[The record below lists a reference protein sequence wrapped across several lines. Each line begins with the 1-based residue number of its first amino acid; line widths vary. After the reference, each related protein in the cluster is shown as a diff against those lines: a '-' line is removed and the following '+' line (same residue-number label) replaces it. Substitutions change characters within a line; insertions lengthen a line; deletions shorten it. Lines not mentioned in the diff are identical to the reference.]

1 MSAEVSIEDSNWL
14 VGLAG
19 LAGVE
24 SVTPMDGGW
33 DNSNTLLTL
42 SDGTRFVLKIWYAQD
57 ELGVQTV
64 IQQQLHLQQHGIP
77 TSVPIQ
83 FNDGSRYI
91 MRDGFAWTLL
101 PFVEGG
107 MLGTDRGALES
118 LGETIAKMLEVPLTD
133 LFPRDYR
140 MGWSMFEKMF
150 EESGHVSQWHEFMV
164 LLKDEVDQLRAEIP
178 DDLPEGILH
187 GDLFPDNVLGGSKVA
202 AIIDFEETW
211 IGPRIFDLAMA
222 FVGFGWQG
230 GAPVPERWQAL
241 LAGYE
246 SVRSLTAPERAAL
259 PAMHRYATLSIA
271 AWRHWKHVMS
281 EPDEKLA
288 DRYLEMLDRLEV
300 QFDFS
305 EAVQ

>member
-33 DNSNTLLTL
+33 DNSNTLLNL

-57 ELGVQTV
+57 EFGVQTV
-64 IQQQLHLQQHGIP
+64 IEQQLHLQHHGIP

-83 FNDGSRYI
+83 FSDGSRYI

-118 LGETIAKMLEVPLTD
+118 LGETIAKMQEVPLD
-133 LFPRDYR
+133 DCFPRDYR

-271 AWRHWKHVMS
+271 ACRHWTHVMS

>member
-33 DNSNTLLTL
+33 DNSNTLLNL

-57 ELGVQTV
+57 EFGVQTV
-64 IQQQLHLQQHGIP
+64 IEQQLHLQHHGIP

-83 FNDGSRYI
+83 FSDGSRYI

-118 LGETIAKMLEVPLTD
+118 LGETIAKMQEVPLD
-133 LFPRDYR
+133 DCFPRDYR

-187 GDLFPDNVLGGSKVA
+187 GDLFPDNVLGGSEVA

>member
-57 ELGVQTV
+57 EFGVQTV
-64 IQQQLHLQQHGIP
+64 IEQQLHLQHHGIP

-83 FNDGSRYI
+83 FSDGSRYI

-118 LGETIAKMLEVPLTD
+118 LGETIAKMQEVPLD
-133 LFPRDYR
+133 DCFPRDYR

-150 EESGHVSQWHEFMV
+150 S
-164 LLKDEVDQLRAEIP
+164 
-178 DDLPEGILH
+178 
-187 GDLFPDNVLGGSKVA
+187 
-202 AIIDFEETW
+202 
-211 IGPRIFDLAMA
+211 
-222 FVGFGWQG
+222 
-230 GAPVPERWQAL
+230 
-241 LAGYE
+241 
-246 SVRSLTAPERAAL
+246 
-259 PAMHRYATLSIA
+259 LSI
-271 AWRHWKHVMS
+271 
-281 EPDEKLA
+281 
-288 DRYLEMLDRLEV
+288 
-300 QFDFS
+300 
-305 EAVQ
+305 